1 MKIKSPLTYYP
12 FSLIQGVQGFLQS
25 SVFIWSVSSCIGNI
39 FLISRIIKIE
49 ACFTGENRVQYV
61 SRECMTMYKG
71 IFDTQDQ
78 WLKNYSKPLLK

>member
-1 MKIKSPLTYYP
+1 MKIKSPLRYYP

-49 ACFTGENRVQYV
+49 ACFTGELSAVGIKRMHDNVQ
-61 SRECMTMYKG
+61 RH
-71 IFDTQDQ
+71 F
-78 WLKNYSKPLLK
+78 